1 MSFEVFE
8 RPRPGRAQ
16 GTGMTV
22 RVSRE
27 GRMLH
32 LNAAAY
38 REMGE
43 PDRVRLLRDG
53 DSIAFQA
60 SDKDDEAAFGAAL
73 GNISCTRFIEFVGLT
88 PGSKLILRREGGL
101 LRTDGK

>member
-1 MSFEVFE
+1 MTFELFE
-8 RPRPGRAQ
+8 RPRPGRQA

-22 RVSRE
+22 RISRE

-38 REMGE
+38 RELGE
-43 PDRVRLLRDG
+43 PERVRLLRDG

-60 SDKDDEAAFGAAL
+60 TDKDDEAAFGAAM
-73 GNISCTRFIEFVGLT
+73 GNISCTRFIEFVGLA
-88 PGSKLILRREGGL
+88 PGTKLSLRREGGL